1 MDVIPNI
8 GAGSVRFGMKP
19 SEVMAHFPEEQLYE
33 DWMGGNLN
41 DSLLYR
47 GIIFGFDKY
56 NSVGSLAN
64 SRLVEIRMYGR
75 EDAVICG
82 RLIGTWKKETIINY
96 WDENDLAYED
106 HDNGD
111 VSIPS
116 LSLVLSFDSQ
126 DQIEYLEMWESVENR
141 P

>member
-8 GAGSVRFGMKP
+8 AVGPVRFGMKP

-47 GIIFGFDKY
+47 GIIFSFDEH
-56 NSVGSLAN
+56 NSVGPLAN
-64 SRLVEIRMYGR
+64 SQLVEIRMHGR
-75 EDAVICG
+75 EDVVLCG
-82 RLIGTWKKETIINY
+82 QLIGTWTKETIISY
-96 WDENDLAYED
+96 WDENDLAYEY
-106 HDNGD
+106 HDNGH

-126 DQIEYLEMWESVENR
+126 EQIEYLVMWESVENR